1 MRQIMIGC
9 ALVATLAGCS
19 NPLQDIPKLSDVE
32 VPQQV
37 GQADIAAQ
45 PEASDVPILDA
56 ATASDVPLDGAD
68 SGDLELVAVPSE
80 RALVAEPR
88 RGLLG
93 FFGRKADGVTE
104 QTALAVEP
112 VKALDVTGDESVAE
126 ADLAQS
132 VEAEIQLAAMIPQE
146 PVDATP
152 AAKPRGVFGLLGG
165 GGAKAKALN
174 GPKPGDP
181 DYDMVGADQRV
192 PYGEIARACDV
203 SRSDM
208 GQKSETYK
216 QLGKAFALYDTAPET
231 TQQRSFYMTGF
242 ADGCPRK
249 FSAALVMFSSPET
262 YEAIHYSSAGAT
274 QPTSETDRAYEKI
287 KSKVCRVRKG
297 KPCGSKM
304 KTLARNTVFMSVYER
319 FGNSP
324 RWKTFLLHDG
334 AVVAVDVKG

>member
-9 ALVATLAGCS
+9 TLVATLAGCS

-56 ATASDVPLDGAD
+56 ATASDLPLDGAD
-68 SGDLELVAVPSE
+68 SGDLEVAVPTE

-93 FFGRKADGVTE
+93 FFRRKADGVTE
-104 QTALAVEP
+104 QTALDVEP

-146 PVDATP
+146 PVVATP

-165 GGAKAKALN
+165 GRCQG
-174 GPKPGDP
+174 
-181 DYDMVGADQRV
+181 QSS
-192 PYGEIARACDV
+192 E
-203 SRSDM
+203 RS
-208 GQKSETYK
+208 
-216 QLGKAFALYDTAPET
+216 
-231 TQQRSFYMTGF
+231 
-242 ADGCPRK
+242 
-249 FSAALVMFSSPET
+249 
-262 YEAIHYSSAGAT
+262 
-274 QPTSETDRAYEKI
+274 
-287 KSKVCRVRKG
+287 
-297 KPCGSKM
+297 
-304 KTLARNTVFMSVYER
+304 
-319 FGNSP
+319 
-324 RWKTFLLHDG
+324 
-334 AVVAVDVKG
+334 